1 MERFARA
8 ASVINGLISSDKAVH
23 KPGILTVAGF
33 DLQPLSEFLKALFDV
48 QQFTDQRAN
57 GKAGDDQKPVTAGD
71 TAAVNREHALQ
82 RTADADK

>member
-33 DLQPLSEFLKALFDV
+33 DLQPLTESLKGILNIKDGFNLRLNFV
-48 QQFTDQRAN
+48 HNF
-57 GKAGDDQKPVTAGD
+57 
-71 TAAVNREHALQ
+71 
-82 RTADADK
+82 